1 MKLIRF
7 MKQALCLLLVLASF
21 SLPAALATSGSYY
34 VNTSSVYVR
43 SGPSSNYSAK
53 KKLHKGDV
61 VTYSKAENGWWK
73 VRYSGGSG
81 WIYRKY
87 LSKVKSS
94 SSSVSSGRKY
104 KTTGQMNLRSRA
116 SLTNSSV
123 IGTVKKGATVTVKKT
138 SHGWAYITY
147 NGRSGWVAAS
157 YLKKL

>member
-1 MKLIRF
+1 MKPIRF
-7 MKQALCLLLVLASF
+7 MKRALCLLLVLASF
-21 SLPAALATSGSYY
+21 ALPTALATSGSYY
-34 VNTSSVYVR
+34 VNVSTVR
-43 SGPSSNYSAK
+43 VRTGPSSGYSAK

-61 VTYSKAENGWWK
+61 VTYQKAENGWWK

-94 SSSVSSGRKY
+94 SGVKSGSTYR
-104 KTTGQMNLRSRA
+104 TTGQMNLRSRA
-116 SLTNSSV
+116 SLTDSSV
-123 IGTVKKGATVTVKKT
+123 IGKVKKGAKVRVKKT

-147 NGRSGWVAAS
+147 NGKSGWIAAS